1 MVKECPIILNNE
13 AVTVVDFNGVHIQF
27 PSIKKNVTTIP
38 VYKEN
43 GKYSLEKPADIKI
56 ENTEPAITEVAGVSN
71 TENASDT
78 GSKPVAVKKT
88 IKNRVSKESE
98 NDE

>member
-27 PSIKKNVTTIP
+27 PSIKKDVATIP

-43 GKYSLEKPADIKI
+43 GKYLLEKPVEAKV
-56 ENTEPAITEVAGVSN
+56 ENSEPAIVEIADDSN

-98 NDE
+98 NDL